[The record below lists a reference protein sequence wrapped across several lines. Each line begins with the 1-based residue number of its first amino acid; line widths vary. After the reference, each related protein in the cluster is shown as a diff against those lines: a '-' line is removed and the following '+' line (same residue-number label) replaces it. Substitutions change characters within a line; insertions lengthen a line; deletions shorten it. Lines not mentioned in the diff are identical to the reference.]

1 MRMVLKQL
9 VRETRVFFGIGF
21 FSLLPLGAESSG
33 VFIEGGFQYSYA
45 SGAFKQDTVMQY
57 TIPGTPTLT
66 TKTKNPYNGNLFGGN
81 IQVGYKLFFGQTRR
95 FGLRL
100 YGFFSGQTG
109 YANSVE
115 NSNADPKFVVTDQPG
130 TNLFYGGGMDM
141 LYNFYDSNKRS
152 FGVFAG
158 VMVGWSSWSMGKDK
172 QCRWSSIHKR
182 GGGSSGCITM
192 NEFFNEQVRI
202 NHKFYPGLKSS
213 FSPAFV
219 QLLVNLGFRF
229 NFTKHQGFEVG
240 VRIPTINNLYY
251 ADRGTY
257 AMGRMLKIKIDSTL
271 ILRRNIVAFVNYVV
285 NF

>member
-1 MRMVLKQL
+1 MEIFL
-9 VRETRVFFGIGF
+9 EGISKWVTSY
-21 FSLLPLGAESSG
+21 SLA
-33 VFIEGGFQYSYA
+33 
-45 SGAFKQDTVMQY
+45 K
-57 TIPGTPTLT
+57 
-66 TKTKNPYNGNLFGGN
+66 KK
-81 IQVGYKLFFGQTRR
+81 R
-95 FGLRL
+95 FGLRF
-100 YGFFSGQTG
+100 YGFFSGQAG

-115 NSNADPKFVVTDQPG
+115 SSQTDPKFVVTNQPG

-141 LYNFYDSNKRS
+141 LYNFYDSNERS

-158 VMVGWSSWSMGKDK
+158 VVVGWSSWSMGKDK
-172 QCRWSSIHKR
+172 QCRWASIHKR

-192 NEFFNEQVRI
+192 NAFFNEQVLI

-240 VRIPTINNLYY
+240 VRLPTINNLYY
-251 ADRGTY
+251 VDRGTY
-257 AMGRMLKIKIDSTL
+257 AMGRMVKIKIDSAL
-271 ILRRNIVAFVNYVV
+271 ILRRDIVAFVNYVI

>member
-1 MRMVLKQL
+1 MRMVFKQL

-21 FSLLPLGAESSG
+21 FSLLSLGAESSG
-33 VFIEGGFQYSYA
+33 VFLGGGFQYSYA
-45 SGAFKQDTVMQY
+45 SGAFKQNTIMQY
-57 TIPGTPTLT
+57 TIPGMPALI
-66 TKTKNPYNGNLFGGN
+66 TKTKNPYNGNLFGGD
-81 IQVGYKLFFGQTRR
+81 IQMGYKLFFGQKKR
-95 FGLRL
+95 FGLRF
-100 YGFFSGQTG
+100 YGFFSGQAG

-115 NSNADPKFVVTDQPG
+115 SSQTDPKFVVTNQPG

-141 LYNFYDSNKRS
+141 LYNFYDSNERS

-158 VMVGWSSWSMGKDK
+158 VVVGWSSWSMGKDK
-172 QCRWSSIHKR
+172 QCRWASIHKR

-192 NEFFNEQVRI
+192 NEFFNEQVLI

-229 NFTKHQGFEVG
+229 NFTKHQGLEVG
-240 VRIPTINNLYY
+240 VRLPTINNLYY
-251 ADRGTY
+251 VDRGTY
-257 AMGRMLKIKIDSTL
+257 AMGRMVKIKIDSAL
-271 ILRRNIVAFVNYVV
+271 ILRRDIVAFVNYVI